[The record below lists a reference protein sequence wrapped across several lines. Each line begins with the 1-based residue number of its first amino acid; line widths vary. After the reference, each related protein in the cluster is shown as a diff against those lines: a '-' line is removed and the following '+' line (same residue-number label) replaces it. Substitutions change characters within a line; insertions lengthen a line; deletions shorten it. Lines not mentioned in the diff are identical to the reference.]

1 MTKFTVPCIILLLSR
16 TYAFAPSTNTHNNQ
30 HHGNTH
36 QSTSL
41 SLSTDPSSSS
51 VSDGASRRSF
61 LSRVVATTSAAAVA
75 GGFAVSSSS
84 LLVEPAEALGLPG
97 GGSLTKVNAKLRG
110 YGVPQIDKLADGF
123 SPLAEVWGKGKNRDP
138 LLVQFV
144 HPSDWIVT
152 LPSQDTNGEDGTI
165 QAGQYAK
172 GDTATFFLDDSEGVV
187 QKIGE
192 QPKEFFQKELI
203 RAISQKG
210 DNVYQNFKVTKLV
223 PTPINNQDYMII
235 DFKYDLLTG
244 AGFEVERRG
253 VASVTSV
260 GKGVQVLWCAST
272 RQRYNKSTESALR
285 EMAASFRI
293 YADGLESQKIVYE
306 EKEAY

>member
-1 MTKFTVPCIILLLSR
+1 MAKFTLPCILMLLSG
-16 TYAFAPSTNTHNNQ
+16 TNAFAPSNTQ
-30 HHGNTH
+30 RTT
-36 QSTSL
+36 TSL
-41 SLSTDPSSSS
+41 SMSTADP
-51 VSDGASRRSF
+51 DAKSRRSF
-61 LSRVVATTSAAAVA
+61 LSKVVGSAAL
-75 GGFAVSSSS
+75 GGIALTQQRSVQ
-84 LLVEPAEALGLPG
+84 PAQALSLPG

-110 YGVPQIDKLADGF
+110 YGVPTIDKLADGF
-123 SPLAEVWGKGKNRDP
+123 SPLAEVWGRGKNRDP

-172 GDTATFFLDDSEGVV
+172 GDTATFYLDETEGKVA
-187 QKIGE
+187 KIAE

-203 RAISQKG
+203 KAISQKG
-210 DNVYQNFKVTKLV
+210 DNVYQNFKVTKIV
-223 PTPINNQDYMII
+223 PRDENGQDYMTC

-272 RQRYNKSTESALR
+272 RQRYNKGTESALR
-285 EMAASFRI
+285 EMAASFRV
-293 YADGLESQKIVYE
+293 YADGLESQKIVYQ
-306 EKEAY
+306 EAEVY

>member
-1 MTKFTVPCIILLLSR
+1 MTKFTLPCIIILLSR
-16 TYAFAPSTNTHNNQ
+16 TCAFAPSNSIQRTA
-30 HHGNTH
+30 G
-36 QSTSL
+36 SSSL
-41 SLSTDPSSSS
+41 SMTAD
-51 VSDGASRRSF
+51 DGNSRRSF
-61 LSRVVATTSAAAVA
+61 LSKAVIAGSAAV
-75 GGFAVSSSS
+75 GGFALTSTTQSV
-84 LLVEPAEALGLPG
+84 LPAQALGLPG
-97 GGSLTKVNAKLRG
+97 GGSLNKVNAKLRG
-110 YGVPQIDKLADGF
+110 YGVPVIDKLADGF

-138 LLVQFV
+138 LLIQFV

-172 GDTATFFLDDSEGVV
+172 GDTATFYLDDTEGKVA
-187 QKIGE
+187 KIAE

-203 RAISQKG
+203 KAISQKG
-210 DNVYQNFKVTKLV
+210 DNVYQNFKVTKIV
-223 PTPINNQDYMII
+223 PRDENGQDYMTV

-253 VASVTSV
+253 VASVTST

-285 EMAASFRI
+285 EMAASFRV
-293 YADGLESQKIVYE
+293 YADGLESQKIVYQERE
-306 EKEAY
+306 E

>member
-1 MTKFTVPCIILLLSR
+1 MT
-16 TYAFAPSTNTHNNQ
+16 
-30 HHGNTH
+30 
-36 QSTSL
+36 
-41 SLSTDPSSSS
+41 TD
-51 VSDGASRRSF
+51 SDDSRRSF
-61 LSRVVATTSAAAVA
+61 LSKAVIAGSAAV
-75 GGFAVSSSS
+75 GGFA
-84 LLVEPAEALGLPG
+84 LVLPAQAIPLPG
-97 GGSLTKVNAKLRG
+97 GGSLKKVNAKLRG
-110 YGVPQIDKLADGF
+110 YGVPTIDKLADGF

-144 HPSDWIVT
+144 HPRDWIVT

-172 GDTATFFLDDSEGVV
+172 GDTATFYLDESEGKVA
-187 QKIGE
+187 KIAE

-223 PTPINNQDYMII
+223 PRSEAGQDYVTV

-272 RQRYNKSTESALR
+272 RQRYNKSTESSLR
-285 EMAASFRI
+285 EMAGSFRV
-293 YADGLESQKIVYE
+293 YADGLDSTKIVYE
-306 EKEAY
+306 EKEDY

>member
-1 MTKFTVPCIILLLSR
+1 MLLSG
-16 TYAFAPSTNTHNNQ
+16 TNAFAPSNTQ
-30 HHGNTH
+30 RTT
-36 QSTSL
+36 TSL
-41 SLSTDPSSSS
+41 SMSTADP
-51 VSDGASRRSF
+51 DAKSRRSF
-61 LSRVVATTSAAAVA
+61 LSKVVGSAAL
-75 GGFAVSSSS
+75 GGIALTQQRSVQ
-84 LLVEPAEALGLPG
+84 PAQALSLPG

-110 YGVPQIDKLADGF
+110 YGVPTIDKLADGF
-123 SPLAEVWGKGKNRDP
+123 SPLAEVWGRGKNRDP

-172 GDTATFFLDDSEGVV
+172 GDTATFYLDETEGKVA
-187 QKIGE
+187 KIAE

-203 RAISQKG
+203 KAISQKG
-210 DNVYQNFKVTKLV
+210 DNVYQNFKVTKIV
-223 PTPINNQDYMII
+223 PRDENGQDYMTC

-272 RQRYNKSTESALR
+272 RQRYNKGTESALR
-285 EMAASFRI
+285 EMAASFRV
-293 YADGLESQKIVYE
+293 YADGLESQKIVYQ
-306 EKEAY
+306 EAEVY